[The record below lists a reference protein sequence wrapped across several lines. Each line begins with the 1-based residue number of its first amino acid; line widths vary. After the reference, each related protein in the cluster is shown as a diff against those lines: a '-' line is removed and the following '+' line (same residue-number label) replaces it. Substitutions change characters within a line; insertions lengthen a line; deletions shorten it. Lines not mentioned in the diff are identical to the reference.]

1 MARPQGRVLR
11 NSTNF
16 ILGGKGGH
24 GSAFPTGRAND
35 APVPADLFPSFQFT
49 QM

>member
-11 NSTNF
+11 SSTNF

-24 GSAFPTGRAND
+24 DSAFPTGHAN

-49 QM
+49 